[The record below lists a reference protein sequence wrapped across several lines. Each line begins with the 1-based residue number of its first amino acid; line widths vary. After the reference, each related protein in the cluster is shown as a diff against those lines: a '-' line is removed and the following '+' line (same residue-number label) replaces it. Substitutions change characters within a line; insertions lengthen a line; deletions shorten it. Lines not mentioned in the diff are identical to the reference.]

1 MYDATGIGGG
11 DTFLPESIASALEG
25 GRIMNV
31 PVMIGSNLHEGT
43 LFAGLFLGKY
53 REDPGNPFEI
63 PMTTETL
70 YREGVSDLINPTGA
84 DPVAEAVAQAAATYY
99 LTVAPDTT
107 NKFRNA
113 YSMIWT
119 DATFTCNNL
128 VQWEQLA
135 GAGND
140 VYAYWFTDQD
150 APINPTYVELAGLA
164 GLLDFGEWA
173 VGASHSF
180 EIQYIF
186 GTVQTH
192 PDVTPAQRNL
202 SDRMI
207 TYWTNFAK
215 NGDPGEGWTVYNET
229 NIRDL
234 NPAGDSDVTA
244 AGFDGAHHCTAFWA
258 VPFPI

>member
-1 MYDATGIGGG
+1 MMST
-11 DTFLPESIASALEG
+11 
-25 GRIMNV
+25 
-31 PVMIGSNLHEGT
+31 
-43 LFAGLFLGKY
+43 
-53 REDPGNPFEI
+53 
-63 PMTTETL
+63 
-70 YREGVSDLINPTGA
+70 PTG
-84 DPVAEAVAQAAATYY
+84 
-99 LTVAPDTT
+99 
-107 NKFRNA
+107 
-113 YSMIWT
+113 
-119 DATFTCNNL
+119 
-128 VQWEQLA
+128 
-135 GAGND
+135 
-140 VYAYWFTDQD
+140 FTDQD
-150 APINPTYVELAGLA
+150 APINPIVALR
-164 GLLDFGEWA
+164 GLLDPLSCSILANGRFA
-173 VGASHSF
+173 RLFF

-215 NGDPGEGWTVYNET
+215 NGDPGEGWTVYDET